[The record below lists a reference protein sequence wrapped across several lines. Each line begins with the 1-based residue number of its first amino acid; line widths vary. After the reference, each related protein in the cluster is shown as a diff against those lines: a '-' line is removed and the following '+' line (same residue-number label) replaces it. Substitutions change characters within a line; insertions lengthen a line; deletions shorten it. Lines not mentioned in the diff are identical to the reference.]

1 MFGQLKI
8 FSKRDEFEE
17 DLASIPAHEDDLPK
31 WIWCLVANVKDRDTK
46 TYDGRGG
53 TKHFAPGTRVY
64 MYQPRWSWD
73 GAYPVVGKKKGTH
86 QIIRKVMCEDDLE
99 NFRVKRVYSPTIIS
113 WMIGKRSER
122 ILNYSDSN
130 CRFGES
136 FKGWGNTPEDRKE
149 IEQLARWLNEEDEKC
164 KGRDPA

>member
-1 MFGQLKI
+1 MGLF
-8 FSKRDEFEE
+8 FKRKKSAGDP
-17 DLASIPAHEDDLPK
+17 ATIPAIEPDLPE
-31 WIWCLVANVKDRDTK
+31 WIWCLVANVKGRETK
-46 TYDGRGG
+46 GYDGRGG

-64 MYQPRWSWD
+64 VYLPRWSWD

-86 QIIRKVMCEDDLE
+86 QLIRKVMCEADLE

-113 WMIGKRSER
+113 WMVGKRSER
-122 ILNYSDSN
+122 ILNYSDKEK
-130 CRFGES
+130 RFGDC